1 LIIVVEVQG
10 DNIAESRKLAVNVA
24 NILSKT
30 EGLVDIDIMADDI
43 YEKHELIPNMDK
55 VARSGL
61 SIEQINNI
69 LYLAFEGMIIAKKN
83 QGKNNSLY
91 PGLPKFF

>member
-1 LIIVVEVQG
+1 
-10 DNIAESRKLAVNVA
+10 
-24 NILSKT
+24 
-30 EGLVDIDIMADDI
+30 MADDI

-69 LYLAFEGMIIAKKN
+69 LYLAFEGMIIATKN
-83 QGKNNSLY
+83 SENRSDQIPILLILNEKSR
-91 PGLPKFF
+91 KFK